1 MLTAVKY
8 RIYPNKNQ
16 SILINKT
23 IGCARFVYNKMLG
36 DFYDNDL
43 ITTPAYYK
51 KDYPFLKEVDS
62 LALANSQMNLKQAF
76 RNYKNN
82 KDHFNKP
89 KFKKKSRSKL
99 SYKTNNKKSANTIRI
114 ENGRLILPKFKSG
127 IKIVLHKQIEGLI
140 KSVTIEQV
148 PSGYYTASILYDVPD
163 NQEKTILSKDN
174 IVGIDLGLT
183 HLAITSDNEKY
194 DNPKHFSKLQ
204 NKLAKEQRILSRRF
218 ENNVKERIYDENG
231 DYVKTVFKKPLKDC
245 KNYQKQRRKVAKI
258 HNKIKNRRSDNL
270 HKVST
275 EIVKNHDY
283 IVLETLRVHNVIKNR
298 KLSKSIADVGWS
310 LFVNMIKYKC
320 ERYGKECIQIDEWFP
335 SSQICSHCDHKDG
348 KKVLSVREWTC
359 GNCGIHHDRDINAAI
374 NIKNKGLELIS

>member
-51 KDYPFLKEVDS
+51 QDYPFLKEVDS

-82 KDHFNKP
+82 KDHFDKP

-99 SYKTNNKKSANTIRI
+99 SYKTNNQKGTIRI
-114 ENGRLILPKFKSG
+114 ENDKLILPKFKSG
-127 IKIVLHKQIEGLI
+127 IKIVLHRKIEGLI

-163 NQEKTILSKDN
+163 NQEETILSKDN

-194 DNPKHFSKLQ
+194 DNPKHFRQLQ
-204 NKLAKEQRILSRRF
+204 NKLRKEQRILSRRF
-218 ENNVKERIYDENG
+218 ENNIKERVYNENG
-231 DYVKTVFKKPLKDC
+231 DLDKIIFKKPLKDC
-245 KNYQKQRRKVAKI
+245 KNYQKQKHKVAKI
-258 HNKIKNRRSDNL
+258 HNKIKNRRLDNL

-275 EIVKNHDY
+275 KVVKSHDY
-283 IVLETLRVHNVIKNR
+283 VVMETLKVHNLIKNR

-310 LFVNMIKYKC
+310 MFVNMIEYKC
-320 ERYGKECIQIDEWFP
+320 ERYGKEFIQIDQWYP
-335 SSQICSHCDHKDG
+335 SSQICSHCNHKDG
-348 KKVLSVREWTC
+348 KKALSVREWTC
-359 GNCGIHHDRDINAAI
+359 SNCDTQHDRDINAAI
-374 NIKNKGLELIS
+374 NIKNKGLEMIS

>member
-36 DFYDNDL
+36 DFYNNDL

-51 KDYPFLKEVDS
+51 QDYPFLKEVDS

-99 SYKTNNKKSANTIRI
+99 SYKTNNQKGTIRI
-114 ENGRLILPKFKSG
+114 ENDRLILPKFKSG
-127 IKIVLHKQIEGLI
+127 IKIVLHRQIEGVI
-140 KSVTIEQV
+140 KSVTVEQV
-148 PSGYYTASILYDVPD
+148 PSGYYTASILYEVPD
-163 NQEKTILSKDN
+163 NQIKTTLSKDN

-183 HLAITSDNEKY
+183 HLAITSDNKKY
-194 DNPKHFSKLQ
+194 NNPKNFRQLKK
-204 NKLAKEQRILSRRF
+204 KLAKEQRIRSRRF
-218 ENNVKERIYDENG
+218 ENNVKERVYDENG
-231 DYVKTVFKKPLKDC
+231 DLDKIIFKKPLKDC
-245 KNYQKQRRKVAKI
+245 KNYQKQKRKVARI
-258 HNKIKNRRSDNL
+258 YNKIKNRRLDNL

-275 EIVKNHDY
+275 KLVKNHDY
-283 IVLETLRVHNVIKNR
+283 VVMETLRVHNLIKNR

-310 LFVNMIKYKC
+310 IFVNMIKYKC
-320 ERYGKECIQIDEWFP
+320 ERYDKEFVQIDQWFP
-335 SSQICSHCDHKDG
+335 SSQICSHCNHKDG
-348 KKVLSVREWTC
+348 KKALSIREWTC
-359 GNCGIHHDRDINAAI
+359 NKCGTHHDRDINAAI
-374 NIKNKGLELIS
+374 NIKNKGLEMIS

>member
-1 MLTAVKY
+1 MLTSVKY
-8 RIYPNKNQ
+8 RIYPDRNQ

-23 IGCARFVYNKMLG
+23 VGCARLIYNLLLA
-36 DFYDNDL
+36 DFYNNDV
-43 ITTPAYYK
+43 IKSPAQYK
-51 KDYPFLKEVDS
+51 NEYPFLKEVYS
-62 LALANSQMNLKQAF
+62 LALSNSQLNLRQAF

-82 KDHFNKP
+82 KEHFDKP

-99 SYKTNNKKSANTIRI
+99 SYKTNNQKGTIRI
-114 ENGRLILPKFKSG
+114 ENDRLILPKFKAG
-127 IKIVLHKQIEGLI
+127 IKIVLHRQIEGLI

-194 DNPKHFSKLQ
+194 DNPKHFRKLQ
-204 NKLAKEQRILSRRF
+204 KKFAKEQRILSRRF
-218 ENNVKERIYDENG
+218 NNNVKERVYDENG
-231 DYVKTVFKKPLKDC
+231 DLDKIIFKKPLKDC
-245 KNYQKQRRKVAKI
+245 KNYQKQKRKVAKI
-258 HNKIKNRRSDNL
+258 HNKIKNRRLDNL

-275 EIVKNHDY
+275 KIVKNHDY
-283 IVLETLRVHNVIKNR
+283 IVMEILRIHNMIKNR

-310 LFVNMIKYKC
+310 MFVNMIEYKC
-320 ERYGKECIQIDEWFP
+320 ERYGKECVQIDQWFP
-335 SSQICSHCDHKDG
+335 SSQICSNCHHNSG
-348 KKVLSVREWTC
+348 KKTLDIREWTC
-359 GNCGIHHDRDINAAI
+359 DNCGVHHDRDINAAI

>member
-36 DFYDNDL
+36 DFYNNDL

-51 KDYPFLKEVDS
+51 QDYPFLKEVDS

-99 SYKTNNKKSANTIRI
+99 SYKTNNQKGTIRI
-114 ENGRLILPKFKSG
+114 ENDRLILPKFKSG
-127 IKIVLHKQIEGLI
+127 IKIVLHRQIEGVI
-140 KSVTIEQV
+140 KSVTVEQV
-148 PSGYYTASILYDVPD
+148 PSGYYTASILYEVPD
-163 NQEKTILSKDN
+163 NQIKTTLSKDN

-183 HLAITSDNEKY
+183 HLAITSDNKKY
-194 DNPKHFSKLQ
+194 NNPKNFRQLKK
-204 NKLAKEQRILSRRF
+204 KLAKEQRILSRRF
-218 ENNVKERIYDENG
+218 ENNVKERVYDENG
-231 DYVKTVFKKPLKDC
+231 DLDKIIFKKPLKDC
-245 KNYQKQRRKVAKI
+245 KNYQKQKRKVARI
-258 HNKIKNRRSDNL
+258 YNKIKNRRLDNL

-275 EIVKNHDY
+275 KLVKNHDY
-283 IVLETLRVHNVIKNR
+283 VVMETLRVHNLIKNR

-310 LFVNMIKYKC
+310 MFVNMIKYKG
-320 ERYGKECIQIDEWFP
+320 ERYDKEFVQIDQWFP
-335 SSQICSHCDHKDG
+335 SSQICSHCNHKDG
-348 KKVLSVREWTC
+348 KKALSIREWTC
-359 GNCGIHHDRDINAAI
+359 NKCGTHHDRDINAAI
-374 NIKNKGLELIS
+374 NIKNKGLEMIS

>member
-36 DFYDNDL
+36 DFYNNDL

-51 KDYPFLKEVDS
+51 QDYPFLKEVDS

-99 SYKTNNKKSANTIRI
+99 SYKTNNQKGTIRI
-114 ENGRLILPKFKSG
+114 ENDRLILPKFKSG
-127 IKIVLHKQIEGLI
+127 IKIVLHRQIEGVI
-140 KSVTIEQV
+140 KSVTVEQV
-148 PSGYYTASILYDVPD
+148 PSGYYTASILYEVPD
-163 NQEKTILSKDN
+163 NQIKTTLSKDN

-183 HLAITSDNEKY
+183 HLAITSDNKKY
-194 DNPKHFSKLQ
+194 NNPKNFRQLKK
-204 NKLAKEQRILSRRF
+204 KLAKEQRILSRRF
-218 ENNVKERIYDENG
+218 ENNVKERVYDENG
-231 DYVKTVFKKPLKDC
+231 DLDKIIFKKPLKDC
-245 KNYQKQRRKVAKI
+245 KNYQKQKRKVARI
-258 HNKIKNRRSDNL
+258 YNKIKNRRLDNL

-275 EIVKNHDY
+275 KLVKNHDY
-283 IVLETLRVHNVIKNR
+283 VVMETLRVHNLIKNR

-310 LFVNMIKYKC
+310 MFVNMIEYKC
-320 ERYGKECIQIDEWFP
+320 ERYGKEFVQIDQWYP
-335 SSQICSHCDHKDG
+335 SSQICSHCNHKDG
-348 KKVLSVREWTC
+348 KKALSIREWTC
-359 GNCGIHHDRDINAAI
+359 NKCGTHHDRDINAAI
-374 NIKNKGLELIS
+374 NIKNKGLEMIS